1 MCETL
6 NKLKQ
11 KNLLDWFVI
20 SLELWLAL
28 HLERLSLTLMVSY
41 STLTGLLLDDELFRI
56 SVLFARTLNLVS
68 VLWSLSAWLYRLN
81 SKPWTACINF
91 LVHVVTVHFYSFA
104 VENKYLWVFVLSGCS
119 TYPLL
124 DELIHRR
131 LAVLKNISLIS

>member
-68 VLWSLSAWLYRLN
+68 VL
-81 SKPWTACINF
+81 
-91 LVHVVTVHFYSFA
+91 
-104 VENKYLWVFVLSGCS
+104 
-119 TYPLL
+119 
-124 DELIHRR
+124 
-131 LAVLKNISLIS
+131 